1 MRSQSDHDVG
11 LLVASLSSIA
21 MHCSLRQG
29 SLAFPEGLLCNI
41 TDFLFGICC
50 VDVALIVA
58 DFPSVALHGPLSE
71 GSLVLPPA
79 FVFDFIYFLFV
90 IFRSTINFN
99 NACLPSNLIVLNCYT
114 TYV

>member
-1 MRSQSDHDVG
+1 M
-11 LLVASLSSIA
+11 ASLSSIA
-21 MHCSLRQG
+21 MHCSLREG

-71 GSLVLPPA
+71 GSLLLSPA
-79 FVFDFIYFLFV
+79 SQYDIIYFLFG
-90 IFRSTINFN
+90 NFWSMLK
-99 NACLPSNLIVLNCYT
+99 LPSNFIV
-114 TYV
+114 VKG